1 MDRWRILT
9 ELANIKK
16 NTTELKNTITEMKNA
31 PEGINSRLDGTE
43 DRVSE
48 TEQQK
53 SQKPN
58 RKKNLKVEDI
68 LRGLCNISD
77 TAITENFPN
86 LGKQKKFSFRNH

>member
-1 MDRWRILT
+1 M
-9 ELANIKK
+9 K
-16 NTTELKNTITEMKNA
+16 NTTTEMKNA